1 MQLVHQIVA
10 AIRFVFKKSCS
21 TVLQVL
27 LNKIFD
33 YDTKCVKMHKS
44 RRKNCRMLIYTNCLG
59 LCYNKKG
66 YYRENNLLKGGI
78 VMNEAQYDYKD
89 ICNYIIARAEK
100 SKHSV
105 TNLQLQKILYY
116 VQGYFLREFE
126 VPAFDAEIE
135 AWQYGPVVPEAY
147 YDFCIYGRNYITSE
161 DTDNA
166 LGKIESK
173 EHKKLID
180 KVITACTKMSVGD
193 LIDKTHNETP
203 WKNKI
208 QLKDKIPL
216 DVISDYFTE
225 NNPLEI

>member
-116 VQGYFLREFE
+116 VQGYFCVSLKFRLLTLRLKHGSMVRWF
-126 VPAFDAEIE
+126 
-135 AWQYGPVVPEAY
+135 
-147 YDFCIYGRNYITSE
+147 R
-161 DTDNA
+161 
-166 LGKIESK
+166 
-173 EHKKLID
+173 KLIMISAFMAGIILQV
-180 KVITACTKMSVGD
+180 KTLIMHWAKLNPRNTK
-193 LIDKTHNETP
+193 T
-203 WKNKI
+203 
-208 QLKDKIPL
+208 
-216 DVISDYFTE
+216 Y
-225 NNPLEI
+225 